1 MTHLK
6 RAGLCTA
13 AVFAIS
19 LGSATAETTSE
30 TFASMDAN
38 TDGLVSEAEF
48 VSYST
53 TRKGH
58 TLDEASAKFASIA
71 GDDGLLSLAELLA
84 VMPGDVTDDTS
95 PGRS

>member
-1 MTHLK
+1 MTNLK
-6 RAGLCTA
+6 RAGLITLA
-13 AVFAIS
+13 AVAFGYGAS
-19 LGSATAETTSE
+19 VAETTTE

-48 VSYST
+48 IAYAT
-53 TRKGH
+53 TREGH

-71 GDDGLLSLAELLA
+71 GDDGLLSLGELQA
-84 VMPGDVTDDTS
+84 VMPDESAEDTL